1 MKPLLST
8 WWDANTTDSQLDYMK
23 WISTFFWVVCC
34 VALLRGIVATDVFR
48 VAMNVG
54 YIAFL
59 TPYMLGPQCWKV
71 FEAKEG
77 STSRALLTAVALF
90 GFLLAM
96 SATIASFLPA
106 G

>member
-8 WWDANTTDSQLDYMK
+8 WWDANTTDSQLGYLK

-34 VALLRGIVATDVFR
+34 VALLRGVVAADVFR

-54 YIAFL
+54 YIVFL

-77 STSRALLTAVALF
+77 STSRAVLTAFALL

-96 SATIASFLPA
+96 SATIASLMPA
-106 G
+106 A